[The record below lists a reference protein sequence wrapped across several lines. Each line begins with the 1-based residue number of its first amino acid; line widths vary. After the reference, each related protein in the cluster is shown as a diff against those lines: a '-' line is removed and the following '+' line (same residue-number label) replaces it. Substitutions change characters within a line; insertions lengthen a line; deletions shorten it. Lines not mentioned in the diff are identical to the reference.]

1 MAMKVL
7 LYKGDC
13 RKVLPRLAKEGLRAD
28 LLLTDPPYNISNHTT
43 TIVRGKRFNKHY
55 EPKFEFDH
63 TVEPEEWIPLAAECL
78 KENAVFVTFVAFQQ
92 VGRVMDILQDIG
104 FRVRHLAAWRKLNHM
119 PQLRKKQWATSLE
132 HIVIATRGKKYHYN
146 WREGHHT
153 DVIEAPVVQGRERVH
168 PTQKPVKVLEEIIRW
183 WSFRGDTVLD
193 PFAGSGATGIA
204 AVKHGRN
211 FVGIEIDEKWYRVA
225 DKRIPRYLPLDTFI
239 DAQRNFSRG
248 WLA

>member
-1 MAMKVL
+1 MRVIL
-7 LYKGDC
+7 HKGDC
-13 RKVLPRLAKEGLRAD
+13 REVLPRLRNEGFRAD
-28 LLLTDPPYNISNHTT
+28 LLLTDPPYNISSRTA
-43 TIVRGKRFNKHY
+43 TIVSGKRFNKHY

-63 TVEPEEWIPLAAECL
+63 TIEPEEWIPLAAECL
-78 KENAVFVTFVAFQQ
+78 KENAVFVTFAAFQQ

-104 FRVRHLAAWRKLNHM
+104 FRVRHLAAWRKLNPI

-168 PTQKPVKVLEEIIRW
+168 PTQKPVKVLKDIIRW

-193 PFAGSGATGIA
+193 PFAGSGSTGVA
-204 AVKHGRN
+204 AVELGRS
-211 FVGIEIDEKWYRVA
+211 FVGIEVDEKWHRA
-225 DKRIPRYLPLDTFI
+225 ASKRIPRYLPLDAFLRTRSL
-239 DAQRNFSRG
+239 DAFTEV
-248 WLA
+248 